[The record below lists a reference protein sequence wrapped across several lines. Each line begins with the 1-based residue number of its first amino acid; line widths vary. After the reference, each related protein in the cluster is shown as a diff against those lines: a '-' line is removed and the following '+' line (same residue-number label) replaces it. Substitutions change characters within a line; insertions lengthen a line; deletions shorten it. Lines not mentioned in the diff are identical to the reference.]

1 MVLCTSRVVVPC
13 LCLSFQRIKE
23 LEEEYEMLQEKLQA
37 LRESTVS
44 EMASVVYSYAHGAS
58 PKRTLSVYIS
68 FIVF

>member
-23 LEEEYEMLQEKLQA
+23 LEEENEMLQEA

-44 EMASVVYSYAHGAS
+44 EMASVVYSYVHGAS

-68 FIVF
+68 SIVF